1 MLAQTMLISNRTD
14 LFLNL
19 FPSCLFFAC
28 YMVLLFLWVELYHYP
43 LRSGG
48 GMRIHHLRVHLW
60 FALGAM
66 VGIFLVLFLVDALLF
81 PSGWVPISSP
91 ANIVERV
98 LILYLATLYVV
109 CCAAFTI
116 YGGLVLVP
124 LCRKSER
131 RRDTLLR
138 VLGL

>member
-1 MLAQTMLISNRTD
+1 M
-14 LFLNL
+14 FLNL

-28 YMVLLFLWVELYHYP
+28 FTILLFLWVELYHYP

-48 GMRIHHLRVHLW
+48 GLRIHHLRLHLW
-60 FALGAM
+60 LVTGAM
-66 VGIFLVLFLVDALLF
+66 VGIFLLFFLVDVLVF
-81 PSGWVPISSP
+81 PSEWLKISTP

-98 LILYLATLYVV
+98 VILYVASVYLILCGAFSVYGLLVV
-109 CCAAFTI
+109 
-116 YGGLVLVP
+116 VP
-124 LCRKSER
+124 LCRKPER